1 MLKNVFSRRIGLKI
15 GLSIAGIII
24 IVIALLVLAVII
36 NVQRSMLDNADN
48 IMASRARSIGNYIN
62 FQMRDAVSSGLVSAE
77 NIGLLLDSNK
87 SVDIET
93 LSQEAYIINKI
104 NKSIVFSGIYLNL
117 NGGDSMSK
125 DGIFAGSFQEA
136 DSVKL
141 LDRATTERIMLSSQT
156 PQTAFKSAK
165 PILGNPTLRNINGK
179 DVYTISAN
187 FPIFHHGKVVGLI
200 QQRINLDFLN
210 EALTHSVGKLVYGG
224 VDRYIVNEKGIIV
237 ADTLKQYRGKTL
249 ADINNTPE
257 FKQDVIDKMSNFSDV
272 SHVTSF
278 RGIKRALST
287 QTFIIPPFNL
297 KWSALITVPESE
309 ILKDLYSLVTFIII
323 ASIVAIIVIIL
334 LFYFYIEKTFI
345 KRLKEIQTTLVHT
358 FAFINHESREDVKRL
373 DFKQVDELGVMAK
386 AIDSAMDKTRNS
398 LSKDSSAVSQALEV
412 AKTIE
417 EGNLSIRITKNPA
430 NPQLLELKDV
440 LNNMLDVLET
450 KIGSNMNEIERVF
463 DSYLRLDFST
473 SVLDDKGNI
482 ANKGS
487 VERVTNAL
495 GEEIRKMLKSSLS
508 FASLLNE
515 EAKKLNTQITNLS
528 TSSNAQA
535 SSLEQSATAIEEITQ
550 SMQN

>member
-1 MLKNVFSRRIGLKI
+1 MKKRLVGFTLMFFILCSLMSFLYYLNNRAQINLFEKSFSNQYYAGIDNKLRVATSSVASILGELVKGLPEKEQIAIIAKSMEKFRFENDNSGYYSAYQGTVSIAHPIRKDFVGHDMGNAKDEKGNLFIQMLHDSALNNGKIVQFYFTKPIGNGQTIIAPKRSVSFLIPNTNDMWITTGVYVDNVSHAIQDASAPIASDMEYSFVKI
-15 GLSIAGIII
+15 GI
-24 IVIALLVLAVII
+24 IALVVFLII
-36 NVQRSMLDNADN
+36 
-48 IMASRARSIGNYIN
+48 SIP
-62 FQMRDAVSSGLVSAE
+62 VSFV
-77 NIGLLLDSNK
+77 
-87 SVDIET
+87 
-93 LSQEAYIINKI
+93 
-104 NKSIVFSGIYLNL
+104 
-117 NGGDSMSK
+117 
-125 DGIFAGSFQEA
+125 
-136 DSVKL
+136 
-141 LDRATTERIMLSSQT
+141 
-156 PQTAFKSAK
+156 
-165 PILGNPTLRNINGK
+165 
-179 DVYTISAN
+179 
-187 FPIFHHGKVVGLI
+187 
-200 QQRINLDFLN
+200 
-210 EALTHSVGKLVYGG
+210 
-224 VDRYIVNEKGIIV
+224 
-237 ADTLKQYRGKTL
+237 
-249 ADINNTPE
+249 
-257 FKQDVIDKMSNFSDV
+257 
-272 SHVTSF
+272 
-278 RGIKRALST
+278 
-287 QTFIIPPFNL
+287 
-297 KWSALITVPESE
+297 
-309 ILKDLYSLVTFIII
+309 
-323 ASIVAIIVIIL
+323 
-334 LFYFYIEKTFI
+334 FYFYVVGSMTYI
-345 KRLKEIQTTLVHT
+345 KDHL
-358 FAFINHESREDVKRL
+358 L
-373 DFKQVDELGVMAK
+373 DFFKALQKNDIADMKPLTKKLKSEFRVMAT
-386 AIDSAMDKTRNS
+386 AINEVMAQTKES

>member
-1 MLKNVFSRRIGLKI
+1 MRTKLMAFMSFIFIVFIVVFVLFFFNSEHQIKLFEQGFTKTYYSNTNKMLQNTTVSMATSLGSLINGLPEKEQIAVIDKAIGKIRMGDDKSSYFFAAKGTILLSHPDRSLIGKDAKDLKDPNGI
-15 GLSIAGIII
+15 YVYRVQEQAALSGGSIVRYMWPKYSSDGNSVVAPKMSYAIVIPNTNNIWISYGVYTDDLQHHLDALMTPIKQKMLYSFWINLIITFIILVICSLIAGILFYKY
-24 IVIALLVLAVII
+24 IVG
-36 NVQRSMLDNADN
+36 
-48 IMASRARSIGNYIN
+48 SITYIKDSLTN
-62 FQMRDAVSSGLVSAE
+62 FFTSLNKNEVS
-77 NIGLLLDSNK
+77 N
-87 SVDIET
+87 
-93 LSQEAYIINKI
+93 
-104 NKSIVFSGIYLNL
+104 
-117 NGGDSMSK
+117 M
-125 DGIFAGSFQEA
+125 
-136 DSVKL
+136 KL
-141 LDRATTERIMLSSQT
+141 LDKKL
-156 PQTAFKSAK
+156 
-165 PILGNPTLRNINGK
+165 K
-179 DVYTISAN
+179 D
-187 FPIFHHGKVVGLI
+187 
-200 QQRINLDFLN
+200 
-210 EALTHSVGKLVYGG
+210 
-224 VDRYIVNEKGIIV
+224 
-237 ADTLKQYRGKTL
+237 
-249 ADINNTPE
+249 E
-257 FKQDVIDKMSNFSDV
+257 FKIMANVINSN
-272 SHVTSF
+272 
-278 RGIKRALST
+278 
-287 QTFIIPPFNL
+287 
-297 KWSALITVPESE
+297 ITN
-309 ILKDLYSLVTFIII
+309 
-323 ASIVAIIVIIL
+323 
-334 LFYFYIEKTFI
+334 
-345 KRLKEIQTTLVHT
+345 IQ
-358 FAFINHESREDVKRL
+358 S
-373 DFKQVDELGVMAK
+373 
-386 AIDSAMDKTRNS
+386 S

>member
-1 MLKNVFSRRIGLKI
+1 MKLKLIAFMSFIFIVFIIVFILFFYNNKYQIDLFNDSLTETYYENTDKILQTATNSMAASLGALVKGMDEDSQIALMSQAIDKVRIGDEGDEYYVIAKGTRLLIHPKEANLVGKDLKDLQDKNGI
-15 GLSIAGIII
+15 YIYAELNKIALNGGGTLKYLWPKYKNDGSSILTPKIAYVTLIPNTNNMWIVTGFYTDNLANQLSSLITPIKQKMLYSFWINLIITFIILVICSLIAGILFYKY
-24 IVIALLVLAVII
+24 IVG
-36 NVQRSMLDNADN
+36 
-48 IMASRARSIGNYIN
+48 SITYIKDSLTN
-62 FQMRDAVSSGLVSAE
+62 FFTSLNKNEVS
-77 NIGLLLDSNK
+77 N
-87 SVDIET
+87 
-93 LSQEAYIINKI
+93 
-104 NKSIVFSGIYLNL
+104 
-117 NGGDSMSK
+117 M
-125 DGIFAGSFQEA
+125 
-136 DSVKL
+136 KL
-141 LDRATTERIMLSSQT
+141 LDKKL
-156 PQTAFKSAK
+156 
-165 PILGNPTLRNINGK
+165 K
-179 DVYTISAN
+179 D
-187 FPIFHHGKVVGLI
+187 
-200 QQRINLDFLN
+200 
-210 EALTHSVGKLVYGG
+210 
-224 VDRYIVNEKGIIV
+224 
-237 ADTLKQYRGKTL
+237 
-249 ADINNTPE
+249 E
-257 FKQDVIDKMSNFSDV
+257 FKIMANVINSN
-272 SHVTSF
+272 
-278 RGIKRALST
+278 
-287 QTFIIPPFNL
+287 
-297 KWSALITVPESE
+297 ITN
-309 ILKDLYSLVTFIII
+309 
-323 ASIVAIIVIIL
+323 
-334 LFYFYIEKTFI
+334 
-345 KRLKEIQTTLVHT
+345 IQ
-358 FAFINHESREDVKRL
+358 S
-373 DFKQVDELGVMAK
+373 
-386 AIDSAMDKTRNS
+386 S

>member
-1 MLKNVFSRRIGLKI
+1 MKS
-15 GLSIAGIII
+15 LSAKVSLLASIIL
-24 IVIALLVLAVII
+24 IVGVII
-36 NVQRSMLDNADN
+36 YMVVAVVNFRSNILSFLNSGKEEMIGPAALYFDRQTDNIKDFLSKLSENVTDNDMDTDADLKAYLDNVVRFSAVDN
-48 IMASRARSIGNYIN
+48 AWVIRMSDLS
-62 FQMRDAVSSGLVSAE
+62 VGLA
-77 NIGLLLDSNK
+77 IKGK
-87 SVDIET
+87 ET
-93 LSQEAYIINKI
+93 LIMKEDEYHPKAKQYYIRALKDPNDVIKTDLY
-104 NKSIVFSGIYLNL
+104 KDY
-117 NGGDSMSK
+117 
-125 DGIFAGSFQEA
+125 DGILNVTFAKA
-136 DSVKL
+136 VVRD
-141 LDRATTERIMLSSQT
+141 
-156 PQTAFKSAK
+156 
-165 PILGNPTLRNINGK
+165 
-179 DVYTISAN
+179 
-187 FPIFHHGKVVGLI
+187 GKVVAIVGNDLPVSSIAKSLDDYNISDFSQIFIYNPDTANMIYSQDKSLVSLENEKAKNLI
-200 QQRINLDFLN
+200 
-210 EALTHSVGKLVYGG
+210 GKLEAGFNQVGSDTFNFKWQGKEYLGLCSLTNYYKICITTDPAEYQG
-224 VDRYIVNEKGIIV
+224 TLMFSIWLLIIV
-237 ADTLKQYRGKTL
+237 GILIVVIGSLIMLFAMRYQLKPLKAIELHLTQFFAFLDHKADAPKALIIKSK
-249 ADINNTPE
+249 DE
-257 FKQDVIDKMSNFSDV
+257 FKIMANVINSN
-272 SHVTSF
+272 
-278 RGIKRALST
+278 
-287 QTFIIPPFNL
+287 
-297 KWSALITVPESE
+297 ITN
-309 ILKDLYSLVTFIII
+309 
-323 ASIVAIIVIIL
+323 
-334 LFYFYIEKTFI
+334 
-345 KRLKEIQTTLVHT
+345 IQ
-358 FAFINHESREDVKRL
+358 S
-373 DFKQVDELGVMAK
+373 
-386 AIDSAMDKTRNS
+386 S

>member
-1 MLKNVFSRRIGLKI
+1 MRKSISLKVGIIVAIVVIIVIAILSAIVIVNAKSALKNQVEATLRYTAIGVGRTTESQVSQVAVSTKLVAHKINLLLKDNQAELSSATLKREISTMLAATRLGIISTIYIKNAKVDDPRYQSGNDVAISGVQKNNQVIFLGANEAASIFRNSPPMQKAYTTGKPALGSPMSGDVGGTNYYALQMAFPLMKDGQTVGSMVQRIDLNYLTGIVSNTANDQWPGIYRLIVDPTDRVVVGNFPNSNGKLFASLVDSDEHRQNATRVDTGENFTTETYLKDRN
-15 GLSIAGIII
+15 GYALIANHGFEIPGFNTKWSSYVSVGTDVALKPVTTLIWIIVITAIVAIII
-24 IVIALLVLAVII
+24 IVL
-36 NVQRSMLDNADN
+36 
-48 IMASRARSIGNYIN
+48 
-62 FQMRDAVSSGLVSAE
+62 F
-77 NIGLLLDSNK
+77 
-87 SVDIET
+87 
-93 LSQEAYIINKI
+93 
-104 NKSIVFSGIYLNL
+104 
-117 NGGDSMSK
+117 
-125 DGIFAGSFQEA
+125 
-136 DSVKL
+136 
-141 LDRATTERIMLSSQT
+141 
-156 PQTAFKSAK
+156 
-165 PILGNPTLRNINGK
+165 
-179 DVYTISAN
+179 
-187 FPIFHHGKVVGLI
+187 
-200 QQRINLDFLN
+200 
-210 EALTHSVGKLVYGG
+210 
-224 VDRYIVNEKGIIV
+224 
-237 ADTLKQYRGKTL
+237 
-249 ADINNTPE
+249 
-257 FKQDVIDKMSNFSDV
+257 
-272 SHVTSF
+272 
-278 RGIKRALST
+278 
-287 QTFIIPPFNL
+287 
-297 KWSALITVPESE
+297 
-309 ILKDLYSLVTFIII
+309 
-323 ASIVAIIVIIL
+323 
-334 LFYFYIEKTFI
+334 FYFYIDKAFI
-345 KRLKEIQTTLVHT
+345 KRVRNIQATLIDA
-358 FAFINHESREDVKRL
+358 FAVINHEKAIHINKL
-373 DFKQVDELGVMAK
+373 DSKSKDELGV
-386 AIDSAMDKTRNS
+386 ISNVINEAMDKTRNS